1 MNRAQRPLVI
11 SPRYQSTDELLKRVR
26 LAERLGVDQV
36 WLEQQPD
43 QRDALVT
50 AAAYLQAAPSISVG
64 TAVLPVYARHPV
76 AMAQA
81 AASLAELSGG
91 RFVLGLGYSHK
102 FVNEYV
108 LGLRQGPP
116 IGVMREYV
124 DIVRRLTD
132 TGEVNIDGRH
142 FTAHAQYTDPPGKV
156 PVYLAA
162 LRPQMIRLAVE
173 TGEGIVIWLSSLRY
187 VREQVMPVVRAAC
200 AEFGKDEKD
209 FTVVTILPAYTG
221 TDETEQKARWAKSAA
236 SYRMLPYYRHVLD
249 AYEDTR
255 PEEFSLIGPGP
266 QVQERLA
273 EYREAGCVPVPS
285 PMPGSDEDFISTVE
299 AAYGPV
305 S

>member
-1 MNRAQRPLVI
+1 MI
-11 SPRYQSTDELLKRVR
+11 SPRYQSTDELVKRVQ

-50 AAAYLQAAPSISVG
+50 ASAYLHAAPSISVG

-81 AASLAELSGG
+81 AASLSELSSG

-108 LGLRQGPP
+108 LGLQQGPP

-124 DIVRRLTD
+124 DIVRRLTG
-132 TGEVNIDGRH
+132 TGEVNAEGRH
-142 FTAHAQYTDPPGKV
+142 FTAHAQYTDPPGHV
-156 PVYLAA
+156 PIYLAA

-173 TGEGIVIWLSSLRY
+173 LGEGIVIWLSSLRY
-187 VREQVMPVVRAAC
+187 VREQVMPVVREAC

-209 FTVVTILPAYTG
+209 FTVLTILPAYTG
-221 TDETEQKARWAKSAA
+221 TDEAEQRSRWAKSAA
-236 SYRMLPYYRHVLD
+236 SYRMLPYYRHVLN
-249 AYEDTR
+249 AYGDPQ
-255 PEEFSLIGPGP
+255 PEEFSLIGPASR
-266 QVQERLA
+266 VRERLA

-285 PMPGSDEDFISTVE
+285 PMPGTDEDFISTVE
-299 AAYGPV
+299 AAYG
-305 S
+305 SAS